1 VTRLPRLEDLPP
13 APRADA
19 MVDARRLRL
28 ERFRDR
34 LRNQGLATGIVA
46 RPAVIR
52 YLSGVRVDAGALVVA
67 AEDAWLAAPEASIG
81 SGEAEAAGIRMVS
94 ARGYDRDAFVDPA
107 GSVAAAASGELSRRP
122 PTGAV
127 GAELAY
133 LPAAITGALL
143 DRPRDIGPLL
153 DDDRRH
159 KDDLEVA
166 CLRRAVAVVENALAA
181 AAEVARP
188 GATER
193 DLLDAV
199 SESLYRDVGD
209 DAHLAANI
217 ATGERTAL
225 DDPHAAE
232 RLIEAGDLVLLD
244 LYPVVEGHVADLTR
258 TWIVGAVSPLFRERH
273 KAIATALAAG
283 ASSLERARTG
293 ADVDR
298 AVRDSLARSSGSLA
312 GSMRHHSG
320 HGIGVLGWERPWLG
334 ARSDDPIG
342 PGAVVCIEP
351 GLYEP
356 GVGGIR
362 LEGEFLLRDDGVE
375 RLDRFP
381 DTLLELP
388 A

>member
-1 VTRLPRLEDLPP
+1 
-13 APRADA
+13 

-34 LRNQGLATGIVA
+34 LRNHGLATGIVA
-46 RPAVIR
+46 RPALIR
-52 YLSGVRVDAGALVVA
+52 HLSGVRVDAGALVIA
-67 AEDAWLAAPEASIG
+67 AEDVWLAAPEASIG
-81 SGEAEAAGIRMVS
+81 SEEAEAAGIRMVS

-107 GSVAAAASGELSRRP
+107 GSVATAAIGELARQP

-153 DDDRRH
+153 DDDRRL

-166 CLRRAVAVVENALAA
+166 CIRRAVAVVENALAA

-199 SESLYRDVGD
+199 SESLYHDAGD

-225 DDPHAAE
+225 DDPHAMD
-232 RLIEAGDLVLLD
+232 RVIEAGDLVLLD

-258 TWIVGAVSPLFRERH
+258 TWIVGEASPVVRERH

-283 ASSLERARTG
+283 ASAFERARTG
-293 ADVDR
+293 TDIDR
-298 AVRDSLARSSGSLA
+298 AVRDSLAESSGSLA

-320 HGIGVLGWERPWLG
+320 HGIGVFGWERPWLG
-334 ARSDDPIG
+334 ARSDDPVG
-342 PGAVVCIEP
+342 RGTVVCIEP
-351 GLYEP
+351 GLYEQ

-381 DTLLELP
+381 DELLELSW
-388 A
+388 